1 MESNQEYRKKSGKS
15 KSQNTSEN
23 KGKSKDIKPT
33 GGDKFEKEAR
43 EKLEERQI
51 KPSAQSWEKLDAKL
65 NAEENKASQKP
76 WKYIAA
82 AVAMLLIAGTFMW
95 NDNFSESPQVVE
107 EPVNKII
114 KKPEVKQEFTQEN
127 KTQITSEEIKKEE
140 EISTEKEIKNKVANK
155 SKPSLLAEKTSE
167 APVLKEVEIEE
178 AVALETI
185 SLEPPVSEEK
195 LIQSKLEEIIATAA
209 KNDEISEDEV
219 DVLLAEAAS
228 EISRERNLNI
238 YASGNEINANALLA
252 EVEDE
257 IYQSFKAKVF
267 EVLKEGYLKAKTAV
281 ANRNY

>member
-33 GGDKFEKEAR
+33 GGNEFEENAR
-43 EKLEERQI
+43 EKLGERKI

-82 AVAMLLIAGTFMW
+82 AVAILLVAVTFLW
-95 NDNFSESPQVVE
+95 NPNTSESPQIVE
-107 EPVNKII
+107 EPVNEIFEKPLMN
-114 KKPEVKQEFTQEN
+114 KPENNV
-127 KTQITSEEIKKEE
+127 QIASEENNREE
-140 EISTEKEIKNKVANK
+140 KISAEKEMKNKVSSK
-155 SKPSLLAEKTSE
+155 SKPSILAEK
-167 APVLKEVEIEE
+167 APEVPFLEEVKIEE

-209 KNDEISEDEV
+209 KNDQISEDEV

-228 EISRERNLNI
+228 EISRERNLKL

>member
-23 KGKSKDIKPT
+23 KAKSKDIKPT

-51 KPSAQSWEKLDAKL
+51 KPSTRSWEKLDAKL
-65 NAEENKASQKP
+65 NAEENKTSQKP

-82 AVAMLLIAGTFMW
+82 AVAVLIVAGTFLW
-95 NDNFSESPQVVE
+95 NPNTSESPQIVE
-107 EPVNKII
+107 EPVNEII
-114 KKPEVKQEFTQEN
+114 EKPKVNKPENNV
-127 KTQITSEEIKKEE
+127 QIASEENNKEE
-140 EISTEKEIKNKVANK
+140 KISAEKEIKNKVASK
-155 SKPSLLAEKTSE
+155 SKPAILAEKAPEVPVSE
-167 APVLKEVEIEE
+167 EVKIEE

-195 LIQSKLEEIIATAA
+195 LIQSKLEEIIAAA
-209 KNDEISEDEV
+209 ANNNEISEDEV
-219 DVLLAEAAS
+219 DILLAEAAS
-228 EISRERNLNI
+228 EISRKKNLQL
-238 YASGNEINANALLA
+238 YASGNEINANTLLA

-267 EVLKEGYLKAKTAV
+267 EVLKESYLKAKTAV

>member
-23 KGKSKDIKPT
+23 KGKSKEIKPT
-33 GGDKFEKEAR
+33 VGNEFEKEAKK
-43 EKLEERQI
+43 KLEQRQI
-51 KPSAQSWEKLDAKL
+51 KPSAGSWEKLDAKL
-65 NAEENKASQKP
+65 SAEENKTSRKP

-82 AVAMLLIAGTFMW
+82 AVAILLVAGTFLW
-95 NDNFSESPQVVE
+95 NPNTSETPQIVE
-107 EPVNKII
+107 EPVNEIFEEPEGNEPGNNVQIASEEKVGGE
-114 KKPEVKQEFTQEN
+114 KKPA
-127 KTQITSEEIKKEE
+127 
-140 EISTEKEIKNKVANK
+140 EKEIRNKVASK
-155 SKPSLLAEKTSE
+155 SKPSILAEKAPE
-167 APVLKEVEIEE
+167 VPVLEEVKIEE

-195 LIQSKLEEIIATAA
+195 LIQSKLEEVIAAAA

-228 EISRERNLNI
+228 ELSRERNSQL
-238 YASGNEINANALLA
+238 YTSGSEINANALLA

>member
-23 KGKSKDIKPT
+23 KGKSKEIKPT
-33 GGDKFEKEAR
+33 GGNKFEENIR
-43 EKLEERQI
+43 EKMGKRRI

-65 NAEENKASQKP
+65 NAEENKTSRKP

-82 AVAMLLIAGTFMW
+82 AVAVLLVASTFLW
-95 NDNFSESPQVVE
+95 NPNTSESSQIVE
-107 EPVNKII
+107 EPVNEII
-114 KKPEVKQEFTQEN
+114 EKREMNKPENDV
-127 KTQITSEEIKKEE
+127 QIVSEENNKEE
-140 EISTEKEIKNKVANK
+140 KISAEKEKRNKVPSK
-155 SKPSLLAEKTSE
+155 SKPVVLAEKAPET
-167 APVLKEVEIEE
+167 PVLEEVEIEE
-178 AVALETI
+178 AVVLETI
-185 SLEPPVSEEK
+185 SLEPPVSKEK
-195 LIQSKLEEIIATAA
+195 LIQSKLEEIIAAAA

-219 DVLLAEAAS
+219 DILLAEAAS

-238 YASGNEINANALLA
+238 YASDNEINANALLA